1 MYILIHDKYSFT
13 SFKQRLWQRKW
24 FWYNKINSSKHVQRC
39 GAMVK
44 ELLATC
50 RWSGFDSR
58 WRCFLFLCTVFFLNF
73 VFNPIFPF
81 GLFSFIDTDD
91 PADHALGSIY
101 VSLEFYFG
109 KWISRA
115 LDLHTGEAYGQ
126 KKHKQT
132 ITLRWTLCSPFWKS
146 STRDVTSHWQ
156 GDWATF
162 LLVDTSLPPA
172 RKDYFLIFRWPG
184 WKVAYGG
191 VLRRSEVENIFEN
204 KCVYFTWILKVKCL
218 RFQSWRLS
226 VCTEIEKKR
235 QSSLLQTDLS
245 PWNIPRMMRIRQKH

>member
-1 MYILIHDKYSFT
+1 MINTASPASNNVHSREI
-13 SFKQRLWQRKW
+13 W
-24 FWYNKINSSKHVQRC
+24 FWYNKINLSKHVQHC

-58 WRCFLFLCTVFFLNF
+58 RRCFLFLCTVFFSI
-73 VFNPIFPF
+73 FNPIFPF
-81 GLFSFIDTDD
+81 GLFSFIDTAD

-115 LDLHTGEAYGQ
+115 LDLHTGQAYGQ

-146 STRDVTSHWQ
+146 STRDVTSYWQ
-156 GDWATF
+156 EDWATY
-162 LLVDTSLPPA
+162 LLGDTFPPPA
-172 RKDYFLIFRWPG
+172 RKDFFFLFFG
-184 WKVAYGG
+184 GLVGKLLTVAYSDEAKLKTYLKIN
-191 VLRRSEVENIFEN
+191 VSIWPESLR
-204 KCVYFTWILKVKCL
+204 
-218 RFQSWRLS
+218 
-226 VCTEIEKKR
+226 
-235 QSSLLQTDLS
+235 
-245 PWNIPRMMRIRQKH
+245 